1 MAEQIIGGRY
11 RLQRRITKGD
21 ARVGV
26 PELWTATDAG
36 DVQFVKLWRRQAND
50 EDIRALWN
58 REIRGLM
65 RLQGHPGAGA
75 FFVKLL
81 QLGIDEKFYFAVL
94 EGGRRQ
100 PLSLILPTRS
110 TYPWLGGLRE
120 SARRRVIWEGLMRIA
135 EALGALHQDGT
146 LHRSLGSHSVLV
158 GPDGT
163 DFRLSGFEW
172 SLRIAGSEGAA
183 ATVAG
188 PGTLL
193 PPELE
198 GTSAEYSTASDWF
211 AFGLL
216 CAELLGVSSRAYR
229 KRDRFRDAVKD
240 AGYLHALEQ
249 QFILGLTAEDSE
261 DRMIDEADVIRSIR
275 DILRGFNV
283 AALGANR
290 PVVLAVRLGLSS
302 DLAKQVEVASGR
314 VFRSD
319 DPGRQLAWIRK
330 DLAGDIKIVARR
342 GTSPFFVLRGR
353 QLEYRVRP
361 WTQRG
366 SPSWDIGYCDA
377 TALPKVFDDD
387 QVYSLGERTLDVR
400 SFAEV
405 QTNQT
410 SIRTRSATWDKLFP
424 FARSLTLLPG
434 HLRDV
439 HDFFR
444 VTQQLDVALTAATL
458 CPVEIVSVDHHESG
472 THVEVKPMDEPDRS
486 DLAALLNLPRP
497 AEQVREWFALGADA
511 IEGDDESDPKR
522 TRYSLPGR
530 KVIGRGA
537 LSDVSWT
544 FMRAEQTPGG
554 PRYRFK
560 CKTNPALVIGAR
572 AWLGKDFGGTIAQIQ
587 RRDAAIANMRSH
599 ESLLELISDPIKA
612 SRINHDELPP
622 EKIPIPLDDS
632 KLDALLRL
640 WRSEPSFAVQGP
652 PGTGKTTLIKAFIER
667 LMGTDR
673 SAQVLLTAHSHH
685 TVDDVLGKLA
695 ELFEAE
701 SSATRPIMVRLGGDE
716 GGDHDPAAV
725 TGRLLN
731 DLAQS
736 ELSTRSSAKLR
747 KRLSNARQS
756 SAEGATGDR
765 DLRTMQ
771 LLIQDAANV
780 TCATSNSPDL
790 AKIVSRGR
798 RFDWSIIEEA
808 GKAHGFDLAL
818 ALQESHRLVLIGD
831 HHQLPPFNAKTYT
844 RLLEDPLRVRE
855 AIRKASAFAPNLID
869 SALVEDEEGRET
881 LEDRCKTWLAMV
893 EFFAMLFT
901 KSIVMENG
909 EPGPAARLV
918 DQHRMHPHIA
928 DLVGNAFYPLD
939 GGGTLLRSPPET
951 HARFDKP
958 PPFLM
963 RPGSWM
969 PEQRIVW
976 CDVPWVQ
983 RKEFSQGEVTG
994 LFEAPAEIDAIVDVL
1009 AQFEPVPD
1017 VACEVQ
1023 ILSPYNG
1030 QLMAIR
1036 RRLLH
1041 ERQLGHLGTM
1051 FAEPFNLAVAKRI
1064 GATVDEF
1071 QGSEAD
1077 IVVASLVRNNALPAA
1092 QSLGFLRQPNRPNVL
1107 LSRARQKLIIVGSWE
1122 FFETRCNDATSP
1134 YDEHFYVGRMM
1145 EAMKAAEAAG
1155 ELVRVQMKP

>member
-1 MAEQIIGGRY
+1 MAEQIIGGRF
-11 RLQRRITKGD
+11 RLQHRIAKGD
-21 ARVGV
+21 PRVGV
-26 PELWTATDAG
+26 PDIWTAADAG
-36 DVQFVKLWRRQAND
+36 DVHFVKLWRRQAND

-58 REIRGLM
+58 REVRGLM
-65 RLQGHPGAGA
+65 RLQGHPGANA
-75 FFVKLL
+75 LFVRLL
-81 QLGIDEKFYFAVL
+81 QLGIDSKHYFVVL

-100 PLSLILPTRS
+100 PLSQILPKRS
-110 TYPWLGGLRE
+110 SYPWLGGLRE
-120 SARRRVIWEGLMRIA
+120 TARRRVIWDGLLRIA
-135 EALGALHQDGT
+135 EGLGTLHQDGT
-146 LHRSLGSHSVLV
+146 LHRALGAHSVLV
-158 GPDGT
+158 GPEGT

-183 ATVAG
+183 ATVAE

-193 PPELE
+193 PRELE
-198 GTSAEYSTASDWF
+198 GSGAEYSTASDWF

-216 CAELLGVSSRAYR
+216 CADLLGISPRSFR
-229 KRDRFRDAVKD
+229 KRERFRDAIKE
-240 AGYLHALEQ
+240 ASHLQALERQ
-249 QFILGLTAEDSE
+249 LLLELTAEESD
-261 DRMIDEADVIRSIR
+261 DRLIDEVDVVRSIR
-275 DILRGFNV
+275 DILRGLNV
-283 AALGANR
+283 ATLGANR
-290 PVVLAVRLGLSS
+290 PVVLAVRLGMSS
-302 DLAKQVEVASGR
+302 DLAKQVEIASKR
-314 VFRSD
+314 EFRID
-319 DPGRQLAWIRK
+319 DPGRQLGWIRQ

-361 WTQRG
+361 WTHHG
-366 SPSWDIGYCDA
+366 SPSWDIGFCDA

-387 QVYSLGERTLDVR
+387 QTYSLGERTLDIR
-400 SFAEV
+400 SFAEA

-424 FARSLTLLPG
+424 FARSLTLLPA

-444 VTQQLDVALTAATL
+444 ITQQLDVALTAATL
-458 CPVEIVSVDHHESG
+458 CPVEIVSVEPFETG
-472 THVEVKPMDEPDRS
+472 THVEVKPVPEGDRS
-486 DLAALLNLPRP
+486 DLAALLNLAPP
-497 AEQVREWFALGADA
+497 AEQVRDWFSLGADA
-511 IEGDDESDPKR
+511 VEADDENDPKR
-522 TRYSLPGR
+522 TRYALLGR

-537 LSDVSWT
+537 LSDVAWT
-544 FMRAEQTPGG
+544 FTRAEQTPSG
-554 PRYRFK
+554 PRYHFK
-560 CKTNPALVIGAR
+560 CKTNPPLIVGAR

-599 ESLLELISDPIKA
+599 EGLLELIYDPISA
-612 SRINHDELPP
+612 SRTNHDELPP
-622 EKIPIPLDDS
+622 ERIAIPLDDS

-667 LMGTDR
+667 LMGSDR

-685 TVDDVLGKLA
+685 TVDDVLSKLA
-695 ELFEAE
+695 ELFESE
-701 SSATRPIMVRLGGDE
+701 ISATRPVMVRLGGDE
-716 GGDHDPAAV
+716 SDAHDPAAV
-725 TGRLLN
+725 TGRLLD

-736 ELSTRSSAKLR
+736 DLYSRSSPALR
-747 KRLSNARQS
+747 DRLEGARGS

-771 LLIQDAANV
+771 LLVQDAANV

-831 HHQLPPFNAKTYT
+831 HQQLPPFNAKTYSK
-844 RLLEDPLRVRE
+844 LLEDPLRVRE

-881 LEDRCKTWLAMV
+881 LSERCKTWLAMV
-893 EFFAMLFT
+893 EFFAMIFT
-901 KSIVMENG
+901 KSIVTDTG
-909 EPGPAARLV
+909 EVGPAARLV

-928 DLVGNAFYPLD
+928 SLVGHAFYPQ
-939 GGGTLLRSPPET
+939 GEGGTILRSPPET
-951 HARFDKP
+951 HARFQKP
-958 PPFLM
+958 PPYLLKS
-963 RPGSWM
+963 GAWM

-983 RKEFSQGEVTG
+983 RTEFSRGEITG
-994 LFEAPAEIDAIVDVL
+994 LFEAPAEIDAIVEIL
-1009 AQFEPVPD
+1009 EQFEPLPEIP
-1017 VACEVQ
+1017 CELQ

-1030 QLMAIR
+1030 QLAAIR
-1036 RRLLH
+1036 TRLMR
-1041 ERQLGHLGTM
+1041 ERQLGNLTAM
-1051 FAEPFNLAVAKRI
+1051 FSAPFDLTAGKRM

-1077 IVVASLVRNNALPAA
+1077 IVVASLVRNNGLPAA

-1107 LSRARQKLIIVGSWE
+1107 LSRARQKLVIVGSWE
-1122 FFETRCNDATSP
+1122 FFKTRCNAATSE
-1134 YDEHFYVGRMM
+1134 YDEHFYVSRMM
-1145 EAMKAAEAAG
+1145 AAMEAAQNAG
-1155 ELVRVQMKP
+1155 ELVRVAMKP